1 MSSLYV
7 ARNPRVAARSLDG
20 EMMIMVKSGSI
31 LIPISAAT
39 RQMASQR
46 SIESELI
53 GFPFM
58 LIQETGLQRELN
70 LDEIARRTPEN
81 EAALLE
87 RKMASSFIQGSGAI
101 EWLWNTNSYMTEGNE
116 TPIGAVRTDSTEK
129 PEATLLREF
138 ARFAP
143 SLGVHLKG
151 PQLPPVA
158 IITSQ
163 ASQYSV
169 LADFQLEA
177 QRRAVRALAYLDR
190 LPVYVVAEN
199 RIERLGNPKLVIL
212 PSPQAL
218 GDAAWARLLNYV
230 DAGGNLLITGP
241 VERDEH
247 WQERHRALD
256 LGVKAHAEPLVYHNV
271 ELKLGERQISL
282 AFGQQQQNWLDSLHF
297 DDGSTL
303 KEISHGKG
311 RIFWAVYPIEL
322 AEDLQSAA
330 ELYSFVAGR
339 VSLASP
345 FSLLTPVP
353 PGVLVFPTVM
363 ADSVLY
369 VIVSD
374 SDQDAAINIRDQA
387 TGAPLVLRL
396 PAQHVAIAVIGKT
409 ERRVVAKYGF

>member
-1 MSSLYV
+1 
-7 ARNPRVAARSLDG
+7 
-20 EMMIMVKSGSI
+20 
-31 LIPISAAT
+31 
-39 RQMASQR
+39 
-46 SIESELI
+46 
-53 GFPFM
+53 M

-87 RKMASSFIQGSGAI
+87 RKIATSFIQGSGAI
-101 EWLWNTNSYMTEGNE
+101 EWLWNTNSDMTESNE
-116 TPIGAVRTDSTEK
+116 TPIGAVRTDYTEK

-143 SLGVHLKG
+143 SLGVHLKD

-158 IITSQ
+158 IVTSQ
-163 ASQYSV
+163 AAQYSV

-177 QRRAVRALAYLDR
+177 QRRAVRALAYLAR

-199 RIERLGNPKLVIL
+199 QIERLGNPKLVIL

-218 GDAAWARLLNYV
+218 GDAAWAALVKYV
-230 DAGGNLLITGP
+230 EAGGNLLITGP

-247 WQERHRALD
+247 WQERHRVLE
-256 LGVKAHAEPLVYHNV
+256 LGVKGHAEPLVYHNA
-271 ELKLGERQISL
+271 ELKLGERRISL

-303 KEISHGKG
+303 KEISYGKG
-311 RIFWAVYPIEL
+311 RIYWAVYPVEL
-322 AEDLQSAA
+322 AEDLQSTA
-330 ELYSFVAGR
+330 ELYSFVVTRIGIAP
-339 VSLASP
+339 P
-345 FSLLTPVP
+345 FSPLTPVP
-353 PGVLVFPTVM
+353 PGVLLFPTVM

-387 TGAPLVLRL
+387 TGAPLAFRL
-396 PAQHVAIAVIGKT
+396 PAQHAAIAVIGKK